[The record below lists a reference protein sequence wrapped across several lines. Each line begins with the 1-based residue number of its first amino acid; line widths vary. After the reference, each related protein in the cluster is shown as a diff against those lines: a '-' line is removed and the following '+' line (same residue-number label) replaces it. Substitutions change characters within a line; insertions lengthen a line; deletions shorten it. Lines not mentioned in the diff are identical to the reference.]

1 MPTSVGALQS
11 ALSRFVPRGDS
22 FVAALNQVGPRLLA
36 LGNWR
41 DTVKEVEVSTD
52 HPYVALPRPYGS
64 LLAGMVD
71 SNPIGLSSQ
80 WHDYKIVGMASST
93 GPSALFGLIDDGVHP
108 VMIDLR
114 DGDATVQGDYQ
125 FRVDPVE
132 HGKTTLPTEGSIIIN
147 YTTAGNIPRVARFN
161 LNGSASMVVYYASG
175 QGATSVE
182 RISYVDVPE
191 IVKVSVFPVSSGTT
205 FQISEGRL
213 DEESE
218 FRRFRLENS
227 TRARRVAML
236 MKQRW
241 LEVKFPRDLVPFS
254 STNLVKQGLLAVVA
268 EDASDLEG
276 ATYHWQICEQIL
288 EREMSDYRGS
298 IKPKLNFDPYGIGA
312 PSAVNLM

>member
-11 ALSRFVPRGDS
+11 ALTRFVPRGES
-22 FVAALNQVGPRLLA
+22 FVATLNQVGPRLLA

-41 DTVKEVEVSTD
+41 DTVKEIEVSTD
-52 HPYVALPRPYGS
+52 HTYVALPRPYGS

-71 SNPIGLSSQ
+71 SVPIGLSSQ

-108 VMIDLR
+108 VIIDLR
-114 DGDATVQGDYQ
+114 EGDATGQKDYQ
-125 FRVDPVE
+125 FRIQPVE
-132 HGKTTLPTEGSIIIN
+132 HGKTTLPSTGSVIVH
-147 YTTAGNIPRVARFN
+147 YTTVGGIPRVSQFN
-161 LNGSASMVVYYASG
+161 LNGTASMISTYVSG
-175 QGATSVE
+175 QGAGSVE
-182 RISYVDVPE
+182 RISYIDVPE
-191 IVKVSVFPVSSGTT
+191 LVKISAVPVSSGTT

-218 FRRFRLENS
+218 FRRFRVENS
-227 TRARRVAML
+227 AKARRVAML

-254 STNLVKQGLLAVVA
+254 NMNLVKHGLLAVVA

-276 ATYHWQICEQIL
+276 ATYHWQICEQML

-298 IKPKLNFDPYGIGA
+298 IKPKLNFDPYGVGA
-312 PSAVNLM
+312 PSAINLM